1 MFSVSGI
8 KAGNAFVI
16 IEAVDATS
24 RVLDRVAMK
33 MRNWSSNM
41 TRIGLATTA
50 AATLGATAFASSLNV
65 YTKFDDQMKKV
76 EARTIGTTDEMK
88 ALREQAKS
96 AGIEIGYTAF
106 EIASLM
112 DKLGQ
117 KGFNRSQILKMT
129 PHVAA
134 LARAGGEGGQEDAP
148 QVAADLIGGTLKA
161 FQMDASESARV
172 AHVMATAVNQ
182 SNFTLMDLVTA
193 MQTAGTIANEY
204 NISLEETVALL
215 SQLADVNIE
224 AASQGYAF
232 RNIALYLSDASARD
246 KFNEDMKKMGVN
258 TIEFVDRFGNL
269 RPLPKLLFEIG
280 DATKNLGT
288 AIKGNIFDEL
298 FGKRAIVPAQVL
310 GRSENPFKNMLGMLS
325 EGAGAHI
332 ETAKT
337 MESGIG
343 GALRKI
349 KLGLE
354 SLNISIQEAL
364 DKGIQAL
371 AGKVTFLLRSL
382 SGWVA
387 LNPLLAG
394 QVAGLIPLTFLL
406 GVGFIALGMAG
417 KLTVTSLALL
427 SSVIG
432 IVNFG
437 FGTLRTAIAI
447 ITPLFSG
454 LITVA
459 SYAAQGL
466 WFLSNPLSI
475 IARTLVG
482 ILAIG
487 LLASSR
493 GFVALA
499 KNMPLIVIYSL
510 RLIDHFFVLSVVL
523 GRNLAIATYR
533 FATSFFT
540 ASTVVAKSTAL
551 IVRQSSTAI
560 STINRLGE
568 ALANL
573 PKTIIT
579 LLSVT
584 TNTFKNIPSLF
595 SSLLGLVLSLLSPT
609 GIFIALLVS
618 IGILLYANRDTI
630 FSYMSQALGT
640 AKQKLNDLWGT
651 TKQMFIDLGM
661 RVLYYGKQLYQV
673 YTDAMEALQL
683 GDTDLAWKIATTGL
697 KIIWL
702 EVIDDL
708 KAIWDDFIQ
717 YIKNNTPFDEILEG
731 IKEFLPST
739 GTNTAQELEG
749 QDLVVSDPQEIRRLG
764 SKNLVTGSQQKDQFN
779 AIYNQGAFQRKRA
792 DEIWNSQELNDL
804 IAKEN
809 QTIEDFNRVQ
819 ELTTK
824 WRQWDAAAKESMAAA
839 LRVAQG
845 KDPFPQAE
853 KEREANPEIK
863 KLRDEMEKHRS
874 SLDELRKKQEEKS
887 ASARDMEEKMQ
898 KQMEAFNLEE
908 AILQLEASVHEP
920 VSKKNI
926 IVPANMALDMETA
939 ETAKQLQEMLGLTE
953 HSEDDSEKGILRN
966 ILKESDEMNNN
977 LRRIEERMGVV

>member
-182 SNFTLMDLVTA
+182 SNFILMDLVTA

-499 KNMPLIVIYSL
+499 
-510 RLIDHFFVLSVVL
+510 
-523 GRNLAIATYR
+523 
-533 FATSFFT
+533 
-540 ASTVVAKSTAL
+540 
-551 IVRQSSTAI
+551 
-560 STINRLGE
+560 
-568 ALANL
+568 
-573 PKTIIT
+573 
-579 LLSVT
+579 
-584 TNTFKNIPSLF
+584 SLF